1 MKRPEGFDTPP
12 AEPDAPPARPSKRS
26 VPKRSVPKQVAPKQ
40 VAPSGAA
47 STPVPPTRQP
57 SQRAPRVP
65 AKAAR
70 TARLPRPSADRVAQ
84 AELRAAERA
93 RRRAEKRELRRFTRR
108 TRRRRIAW
116 LTGLG
121 IVVALVG
128 MSIAAVYSP
137 LLALREIR
145 VEGTSSLDPAQII
158 DAIDGQLDTPLALLD
173 EQRLRDELGAFSLIR
188 SYSTEILPPG
198 TLIVHIVERT
208 PIGVRVSGGSF
219 DIVDP
224 AGVVLGTV
232 PQRPEGLPLI
242 QLGDADADSAAGR
255 SVAEVL
261 LAMPE
266 SLRVQVE
273 TIAATTRDDVTLTL
287 VGSTQRVEWG
297 SAADSEHKA
306 RVLAA
311 LLAIHGGAGPGSYDV
326 SAPGTAVFHAD

>member
-1 MKRPEGFDTPP
+1 VARP
-12 AEPDAPPARPSKRS
+12 AEPATRKPA
-26 VPKRSVPKQVAPKQ
+26 A
-40 VAPSGAA
+40 
-47 STPVPPTRQP
+47 
-57 SQRAPRVP
+57 APRRRP
-65 AKAAR
+65 
-70 TARLPRPSADRVAQ
+70 PRPSADRVAE
-84 AELRAAERA
+84 AELKAAERA
-93 RRRAEKRELRRFTRR
+93 RKRAEKRELRRFTRR

-116 LTGLG
+116 LTGIG

-128 MSIAAVYSP
+128 MSIGAVYSP
-137 LLALREIR
+137 LLALRDIR
-145 VEGTSSLDPAQII
+145 VDGTTSLDPAQIV
-158 DAIDGQLDTPLALLD
+158 DAIDGQLGTPLALLD
-173 EQRLRDELGAFSLIR
+173 EGKLRDELAAFTLIR

-208 PIGVRVSGGSF
+208 PVGVRANGGSF

-232 PQRPEGLPLI
+232 PQRPEGLPLL

-261 LAMPE
+261 LAMPD
-266 SLRVQVE
+266 SLRVQVD

-287 VGSTQRVEWG
+287 VGSPQRVEWG

-311 LLAIHGGAGPGSYDV
+311 LLAIHGGSGAGSYDV
-326 SAPGTAVFHAD
+326 SAPGTAVFHAG

>member
-1 MKRPEGFDTPP
+1 VKRPEGFDAPP
-12 AEPDAPPARPSKRS
+12 AEPDAAPARA
-26 VPKRSVPKQVAPKQ
+26 PKRAKPERAQRERAQRERAKPERPKPEH
-40 VAPSGAA
+40 
-47 STPVPPTRQP
+47 
-57 SQRAPRVP
+57 APRTP
-65 AKAAR
+65 AKAQAAASKR
-70 TARLPRPSADRVAQ
+70 TRPPRPSADRVAQ

-93 RRRAEKRELRRFTRR
+93 RKRAEKRELRRFTRR

-116 LTGLG
+116 LTGIG
-121 IVVALVG
+121 IVVTLVA
-128 MSIAAVYSP
+128 MSIVAVYSP

-145 VEGTSSLDPAQII
+145 VEGTSSLDPAQVV

-173 EQRLRDELGAFSLIR
+173 EKQLRDDLSAFTIIR

-198 TLIVHIVERT
+198 TLIVHIVERA
-208 PIGVRVSGGSF
+208 PIGVRVNGGSY

-242 QLGDADADSAAGR
+242 QLGGADADSAAGR

-261 LAMPE
+261 LAMPDT
-266 SLRVQVE
+266 LRVQVE
-273 TIAATTRDDVTLTL
+273 AIGATTRDNVTLTL

-297 SAADSEHKA
+297 SADDSEHKA

-311 LLAIHGGAGPGSYDV
+311 LLAIHGGAGAGSYDV
-326 SAPGTAVFHAD
+326 SAPGTAVFHAG

>member
-1 MKRPEGFDTPP
+1 VKRPEGFDAPP
-12 AEPDAPPARPSKRS
+12 AEPDAAPARAPKRVAAERAPRTATPSKAANPTTPARPAKSAKPAR
-26 VPKRSVPKQVAPKQ
+26 
-40 VAPSGAA
+40 
-47 STPVPPTRQP
+47 PP
-57 SQRAPRVP
+57 RARPQH
-65 AKAAR
+65 
-70 TARLPRPSADRVAQ
+70 PSADRLAA
-84 AELRAAERA
+84 AELKAAERA

-121 IVVALVG
+121 VLAALVG

-145 VEGTSSLDPAQII
+145 VDGTSSLDPAQIV

-173 EQRLRDELGAFSLIR
+173 EERLREELSAFTLIR

-208 PIGVRVSGGSF
+208 PIGVRVNGASF

-242 QLGDADADSAAGR
+242 QLGEADADSAAGR
-255 SVAEVL
+255 SIAEVL
-261 LAMPE
+261 LAMPA
-266 SLRVQVE
+266 SLRVQIDAI
-273 TIAATTRDDVTLTL
+273 TATTRDNVTLTL

-311 LLAIHGGAGPGSYDV
+311 LLAIHGGAGAGSYDV